1 MDPNKPVALHL
12 DPKVTNQVPL
22 VIRELGVKPA
32 LRLFLAQNHVTDMKT
47 LKPILQVH
55 ASAHSRPRGRD
66 LCQGTGGTP
75 GFVLERDE
83 TKKKGP
89 IVQGSPLSPKSLPFA
104 QETQNRPMHTYRPQ
118 CHL

>member
-1 MDPNKPVALHL
+1 MDPNKPMALHL

-83 TKKKGP
+83 TIGPFFFISKKERANCTG
-89 IVQGSPLSPKSLPFA
+89 KSLVS
-104 QETQNRPMHTYRPQ
+104 
-118 CHL
+118 